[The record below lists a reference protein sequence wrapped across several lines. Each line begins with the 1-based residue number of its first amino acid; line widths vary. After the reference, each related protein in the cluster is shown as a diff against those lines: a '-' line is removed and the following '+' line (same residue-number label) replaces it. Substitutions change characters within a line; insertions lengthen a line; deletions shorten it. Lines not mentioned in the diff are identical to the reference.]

1 MKKIILLSAVLMVS
15 FSQLIGQNRFS
26 ISGILIDNESKEPLT
41 GAHINLLNLAD
52 SSSFDGITE
61 ENGSFLFEKLKPGK
75 YSFKGSYVGFVEII
89 KEIDLRGNLNLGALG
104 LTTEPLQIEGVEVK
118 GKAIIATQKGDT
130 TQFNAAAFKTNPDAS
145 ADELVRKMPG
155 ITVENGQVQA
165 QGEQIREVLVNG
177 KPFFGNDPRAAL
189 QNLPAELIEQI
200 QVFDRQSDQA
210 QFTGFNTG
218 ETSKTINIVT
228 RGNMSNGNFGRFFG
242 GIGSDG
248 TYKLGGNYN
257 NFNGDRKLTILGM
270 SNNIN
275 QQNFSNEDLSGLN
288 SGSGGGRGGMMGG
301 GNWRGRGGPAG
312 EFMIAQ
318 QNGIATTHALGL
330 NYSDKW
336 GTKIEVSS
344 SYFLNANKIDALSNL
359 TRQFVDSRN
368 EVNPVYKETSNSET
382 NGLNH
387 RFQARIDY
395 KFSDKTSLLVQPRF
409 TLQGNDGFSN
419 TQGQNLLGSIL
430 ANQSDYDFNSDIQN
444 IDFSNEFLL
453 RHKFTK
459 EGRTISI
466 GLNQGFRNNDGESN
480 LLSEIIDPKGI
491 NIIDQISILNSGAW
505 NLGTN
510 VSYTEPLSK
519 KTMIQ
524 LSYRMNTSLDDSDK
538 KTFNYSDFNGDYTDL
553 NAFLS
558 NVFTSNYTYHRTG
571 GSFRVNGEKSNFNFE
586 MEGQLATLNNTQT
599 YPLEDDIKR
608 NFLNW
613 LPAFSYTYN
622 FDRSNN
628 LRINYRTSTNPP
640 SLNQLQEVID
650 NSNPLRL
657 VTGNPD
663 LQQQYEHRLFARYS
677 RSNVEKS
684 TFLFAM
690 IRASFTDNFIANK
703 TYLATEDTQLN
714 DGVLLQRGGQL
725 VSPVNMAEG
734 SYNFRTF
741 LTYGMPLSFIKSN
754 LNINTSID
762 YSNRTGIINE
772 STNFAKTTGLSLGA
786 SLTSNISEK
795 VDFNLGSRININ
807 NVQNTISTNLNNNYY
822 IQTNTLGFN
831 WIFGKGFVFRTDL
844 NHNTFRG
851 LEAEFN
857 QDFLLVNASFGKK
870 FLKKQQAELRLE
882 VFDLFKQNNS
892 ISRNVTE
899 VYFED
904 VQNMVLQQYF
914 MLTFTYNLKNFNM
927 QSQSNNPPMGSFPGR
942 F

>member
-1 MKKIILLSAVLMVS
+1 MAFGI
-15 FSQLIGQNRFS
+15 QLFGQNRFNV
-26 ISGILIDNESKEPLT
+26 SGSLVDKDSNEPLT
-41 GAHINLLNLAD
+41 GAHIYLVNLAD
-52 SSSFDGITE
+52 SSRVDGISDE
-61 ENGSFLFEKLKPGK
+61 VGGFLLENLSIGK
-75 YSFKGSYVGFVEII
+75 YSFKVSYVGF
-89 KEIDLRGNLNLGALG
+89 IDLKRDIEIKGNLNLGIMSLES
-104 LTTEPLQIEGVEVK
+104 EPLQIEGVEVK
-118 GKAIIATQKGDT
+118 GKAIMASQKGDT

-145 ADELVRKMPG
+145 ADELIRKMPG

-165 QGEQIREVLVNG
+165 QGEQIQEVLVNG

-228 RGNMSNGNFGRFFG
+228 KGSMSNGDFGRFFG
-242 GIGSDG
+242 GAGTDG

-257 NFNGDRKLTILGM
+257 NFNGDRKFTILGL

-288 SGSGGGRGGMMGG
+288 AGAGGGRSGMGGG
-301 GNWRGRGGPAG
+301 GNWRGRGGAAD
-312 EFMIAQ
+312 EFRISQ

-330 NYSDKW
+330 NFSDKW
-336 GTKIEVSS
+336 GDKIDISS
-344 SYFLNANKIDALSNL
+344 SYFLNYNQIDALSNL
-359 TRQFVDSRN
+359 NRQFVDSRN
-368 EVNPVYKETSNSET
+368 EVNPVYKETSNSTT
-382 NGLNH
+382 NSLNH

-395 KFSDKTSLLVQPRF
+395 KISDKTSLLIQPRF
-409 TLQGNDGFSN
+409 TIQNNNGFSN
-419 TQGQNLLGSIL
+419 TQGLNLLGSTL
-430 ANQSDYDFNSDIQN
+430 ANQSDYDFDTDYKN

-453 RHKFTK
+453 RQKFGK
-459 EGRTISI
+459 EGRTLSI
-466 GLNQGFRNNDGESN
+466 TFNQGFRNNDGESN
-480 LLSEIIDPKGI
+480 LLSQIIDPKGI
-491 NIIDQISILNSGAW
+491 NTIDQISILNSGAW

-510 VSYTEPLSK
+510 ISYTEPLSK
-519 KTMIQ
+519 KIMIQ

-553 NAFLS
+553 NTFLS
-558 NVFTSNYTYHRTG
+558 NVFNSNYTYHRTG

-586 MEGQLATLNNTQT
+586 LEGQLATLNNAQT
-599 YPLEDDIKR
+599 YPFEDDIKR
-608 NFLNW
+608 DFLNL
-613 LPAFSYTYN
+613 LPSFSYTYN
-622 FDRSNN
+622 FNRTNN
-628 LRINYRTSTNPP
+628 FRINYRTRTNPP

-657 VTGNPD
+657 TTGNPD
-663 LQQQYEHRLFARYS
+663 LQQQYEHRIFARYS

-690 IRASFTDNFIANK
+690 IRAAYTDNFIANK
-703 TYLATEDTQLN
+703 TFLATEDTQLN

-725 VSPVNMAEG
+725 VSPVNMVEG
-734 SYNFRTF
+734 SFNIRTF
-741 LTYGMPLSFIKSN
+741 ITYGMPLSFIKSN

-762 YSNRTGIINE
+762 YNNRPGIING
-772 STNFAKTTGLSLGA
+772 STNFAKTTGMSLGL

-795 VDFNLGSRININ
+795 IDFNIGSRINVN
-807 NVQNTISTNLNNNYY
+807 NVINTISTNLNNDYY
-822 IQTNTLGFN
+822 INTNTLGFN
-831 WIFGKGFVFRTDL
+831 WIFGKGFVFRTDI

-851 LEAEFN
+851 LEEEFN

-870 FLKKQQAELRLE
+870 FMKKNQAELRLE

-892 ISRNVTE
+892 IARNVTE

-904 VQNMVLQQYF
+904 VQNIVLQQYF
-914 MLTFTYNLKNFNM
+914 MLTFTYNLRNFKM
-927 QSQSNNPPMGSFPGR
+927 ESQGNNRPMGAFPRR